1 MKILIIEDEFILA
14 TDLSEILES
23 EDYEVVFIA
32 DNGQDAIDFY
42 QENEVDLVLCDISIN
57 GNLDGIET
65 VGKLIA
71 LKSAPIIYL
80 TALTDTET
88 IERAKKTFPAAYIPK
103 PFNIINLRMAIE
115 MAINNFAFRANSPT
129 LKIIKDDKEIT
140 QKEVILQVND
150 AIFIKQNY
158 QFVKFPLSEILYLEA
173 DNTYTTIITS
183 QKKYALRQ
191 TISNV
196 LERLAMKNLVRVH
209 RSFVVNI
216 NKIDSF
222 NEHEITINNIQIPLS
237 RSFKDEFMKQF
248 MFR

>member
-14 TDLSEILES
+14 TDLSEILTS
-23 EDYEVVFIA
+23 EGYEVVFIA

-42 QENEVDLVLCDISIN
+42 QKNEVDLVLCDISIK
-57 GNLDGIET
+57 GSLDGIET

-80 TALTDTET
+80 TALTDAET
-88 IERAKKTFPAAYIPK
+88 IERAKKTFPSAYIPK

-115 MAINNFAFRANSPT
+115 MAINNFAFRADSPT
-129 LKIIKDDKEIT
+129 IKILKDDKENT

-173 DNTYTTIITS
+173 DNTYTTIITL

-191 TISNV
+191 TISHV
-196 LERLAMKNLVRVH
+196 LERLPMKNLVRVH

-222 NEHEITINNIQIPLS
+222 NEHEITIGNFQIPLS